1 MREKLTS
8 DIKQKLILKTLERNL
23 KKSISISE
31 SEKSGGVVRS
41 NVTELTDF
49 AKHPGYLQIAM
60 VRDVGDKLNLPSP
73 FFKVHDSTAGATTQI
88 EGESYINFASY
99 NYLGLCGH
107 PLVNEAAIN
116 AIDRYGTS
124 VSASRMVS
132 GERPIHQ
139 QLESELA
146 NAYDVD
152 DAVVFVSGHA
162 TNVSVV
168 GYLLGPKDLIL
179 HDEFIHNSVL
189 VGSQLSGA
197 RRISFRHNRFEEL
210 AVLLEQHRNNFER
223 VLIVVEGLYS
233 MDGDYPDLPR
243 CIELKEHFKAWLM
256 VDESHSFGVMG
267 NAGLGIRDHFGLS
280 GDAVD
285 IWMGT
290 LSKALSASGGYIA
303 GCQELVDILRHLAP
317 GFLYSVGIPG
327 QVAAPA
333 LAALKLM
340 QNEPDRVKRLHEIST
355 YFLEQ
360 VQRIGLD
367 AGYSKGIAVVPV
379 ILGSSLKAVQ
389 LSNYLFK
396 QGINIQPIIYPAVPE
411 KSARLRFFLSSEHT
425 REQIDWVILQLSSAS
440 DSK

>member
-1 MREKLTS
+1 M
-8 DIKQKLILKTLERNL
+8 I
-23 KKSISISE
+23 
-31 SEKSGGVVRS
+31 
-41 NVTELTDF
+41 
-49 AKHPGYLQIAM
+49 Y
-60 VRDVGDKLNLPSP
+60 
-73 FFKVHDSTAGATTQI
+73 
-88 EGESYINFASY
+88 
-99 NYLGLCGH
+99 
-107 PLVNEAAIN
+107 
-116 AIDRYGTS
+116 
-124 VSASRMVS
+124 
-132 GERPIHQ
+132 
-139 QLESELA
+139 
-146 NAYDVD
+146 
-152 DAVVFVSGHA
+152 
-162 TNVSVV
+162 
-168 GYLLGPKDLIL
+168 
-179 HDEFIHNSVL
+179 
-189 VGSQLSGA
+189 
-197 RRISFRHNRFEEL
+197 
-210 AVLLEQHRNNFER
+210 
-223 VLIVVEGLYS
+223 
-233 MDGDYPDLPR
+233 
-243 CIELKEHFKAWLM
+243 
-256 VDESHSFGVMG
+256 ESHSVGVMG
-267 NAGLGIRDHFGLS
+267 NAGLGIRDDIGLP
-280 GDAVD
+280 GDAVN

-340 QNEPDRVKRLHEIST
+340 QNEPDRVKRLHEISA